1 MNEKIDDFN
10 STFNYTCLKPD
21 YNNILIYKLRGVY
34 SIEILMDCFL
44 STDFKWIVCDFD
56 FVQILIKCR
65 KVDMDSLGFKNI
77 NASKSHGF

>member
-1 MNEKIDDFN
+1 
-10 STFNYTCLKPD
+10 
-21 YNNILIYKLRGVY
+21 
-34 SIEILMDCFL
+34 MDCFL